1 MEKILFMNF
10 SPNKEGNTFSIGKK
24 LLEGKDYDAV
34 QMSDYKISQY
44 GQVFADDQ
52 IKEVFDKIKEYD
64 TLVIGSPVYWYTVSG
79 LLKTFIDRLYMLPEA
94 EVLNG
99 KNLYLFAQGSGPD
112 NDTVKSITFLA
123 NRLCTLMGMN
133 LKGVCVDTADGRKIL
148 SEMAI

>member
-1 MEKILFMNF
+1 MGKILFMNF
-10 SPNKEGNTFSIGKK
+10 SPNKEGNTFRIGEK
-24 LLEGKDYDAV
+24 LLEDYDAV

-64 TLVIGSPVYWYTVSG
+64 TLVIGAPVYWYTVSG
-79 LLKTFIDRLYMLPEA
+79 LLKTFIDRLYMLPES
-94 EVLNG
+94 EGLNG
-99 KNLYLFAQGSGPD
+99 KNLYLFAQGSGPGS
-112 NDTVKSITFLA
+112 DTVKSIIFLA

-133 LKGVCVDTADGRKIL
+133 LKGVYVDTADGRKTL

>member
-1 MEKILFMNF
+1 MGKILFMNF
-10 SPNKEGNTFSIGKK
+10 SPNKEGNTFSIGEK
-24 LLEGKDYDAV
+24 LLEDYDAV

-52 IKEVFDKIKEYD
+52 IKEVFDKIKDYD
-64 TLVIGSPVYWYTVSG
+64 TLVIGTPVYWYTVSG

-112 NDTVKSITFLA
+112 NGTVKSITFLA

>member
-24 LLEGKDYDAV
+24 LLEGKDYDAM

-52 IKEVFDKIKEYD
+52 IKEVFDKIKDYD

>member
-1 MEKILFMNF
+1 MGKILFMNF
-10 SPNKEGNTFSIGKK
+10 SPNKEGNTFRIGEK
-24 LLEGKDYDAV
+24 LLEVKDYDAV

-52 IKEVFDKIKEYD
+52 IKKVFDKIIDYD
-64 TLVIGSPVYWYTVSG
+64 TLVIGSPVYWYTVK
-79 LLKTFIDRLYMLPEA
+79 L
-94 EVLNG
+94 
-99 KNLYLFAQGSGPD
+99 
-112 NDTVKSITFLA
+112 ITFLA